1 LSRGA
6 ASDRDADRRIDA
18 LVCGGGPAGT
28 ALAAALAATG
38 GSVVV
43 LERSRYEGP
52 RVGEHLPPNA
62 QPVLEQLGLWG
73 RFRAGPHLPSLGV
86 SAAWGGE
93 GFREQDYLFSPYGQG
108 WNLDRGAFDA
118 MLADAAGAAG
128 AEVLT
133 ATHLASI
140 DRSDGT
146 WQARLAGG
154 ARDGHALAARFVVD
168 ASGRAAALARRFG
181 SRRRA
186 HDNLVGLCA
195 WLPRRAHQ
203 REHRRLVVEAA
214 EIGWWYTTPLPGERR
229 VAVLLTDRDLVPA
242 GAAGARALW
251 AAELARTRTIRTLV
265 ETGGTPASF
274 RLRAAN
280 TYMLERVAGDGW
292 LAVGDA
298 ASAFDPLSSMG
309 ILKALRNSAAAAGA
323 LARGLA
329 GEEDALAV
337 YAGEVEGEFTR
348 YLRDRHQV
356 YARERRWANAPFWRR
371 RAGEPRAAELEATA
385 AS

>member
-1 LSRGA
+1 LSRRA
-6 ASDRDADRRIDA
+6 ASPRDADKRIDA

-28 ALAAALAATG
+28 TLAAALAAG
-38 GSVVV
+38 GHSVVV

-62 QPVLEQLGLWG
+62 QPVLEQLGVWK

-93 GFREQDYLFSPYGQG
+93 AFREQDYLFSPYGQG

-118 MLADAAGAAG
+118 MLAHAASAAG

-140 DRSDGT
+140 DRREGI
-146 WQARLAGG
+146 WHARLAGG
-154 ARDGHALAARFVVD
+154 ARDGHALTARFAVD
-168 ASGRAAALARRFG
+168 ATGRAAALARRLG

-195 WLPRRAHQ
+195 WLPRGAHE
-203 REHRRLVVEAA
+203 REDRRLVVEAA

-229 VAVLLTDRDLVPA
+229 VAVLLTDRDLVAA
-242 GAAGARALW
+242 GAVGARALW
-251 AAELARTRTIRTLV
+251 ANELARTRTIRMLV
-265 ETGGTPASF
+265 ATSGTPASF
-274 RLRAAN
+274 LLRAAN
-280 TYMLERVAGDGW
+280 TYTLERVAGEDW

-298 ASAFDPLSSMG
+298 ASALDPLSSMG
-309 ILKALRNSAAAAGA
+309 ILKALRNSATAAGA
-323 LARGLA
+323 LTRSLA
-329 GEEDALAV
+329 GEDDALAV
-337 YAGEVEGEFTR
+337 YAQQVEGEFTR

-356 YARERRWANAPFWRR
+356 YARERRWSDAPFWRR
-371 RAGEPRAAELEATA
+371 RADDPRAVELAATA
-385 AS
+385 PS